1 MSDNNKEEPFLL
13 SDYQMYQIRK
23 LTKQLED
30 IRDTI
35 RERNNF
41 CNKILYAFGN
51 PYPIEETHEK
61 VFHVS
66 GFKPLRMFKIL
77 FGEGLRWV
85 RHKGIYYNTT
95 EFACKQLT
103 LFAHARGMRQRK
115 RHISVIHAQSFYDTR
130 HWIKHQVGPLR
141 FITPSFGYLRRF
153 GLVPLV
159 VTYEIDT
166 KIFGN
171 SKVYVDAMYENTPTD
186 DNGEEYS
193 IFRYVQQD
201 CIPSQYIKL
210 KAITFALPIF
220 GWYKVLWRRKDK

>member
-23 LTKQLED
+23 LTKQLEE

-35 RERNNF
+35 RAKNNF
-41 CNKILYAFGN
+41 CNRILHAFGN

-66 GFKPLRMFKIL
+66 GFKPIQMYKIL
-77 FGEGLRWV
+77 FSGGLRWIK
-85 RHKGIYYNTT
+85 HKGIYYGAT
-95 EFACKQLT
+95 EFAFNQLS
-103 LFAHARGMRQRK
+103 LLGYARGVKARR
-115 RHISVIHAQSFYDTR
+115 RHVSEIIVEDFFDMHSRLVHWVGVNWFSFPT
-130 HWIKHQVGPLR
+130 L
-141 FITPSFGYLRRF
+141 GYLRRF
-153 GLVPLV
+153 GHVPLV

-166 KIFGN
+166 EGFN
-171 SKVYVDAMYENTPTD
+171 EDAEVYKDAEYVYPPID

-193 IFRYVQQD
+193 MLRYVQQD
-201 CIPSQYIKL
+201 CIPSKYIRL

-220 GWYKVLWRRKDK
+220 GIYKVLWRRKD